1 MCSKLVLVLAIVVAV
16 TAARLVTVS
25 GATVGEGTLVTG
37 ESCRQTG
44 VLVFYRI
51 KLVTSWSKKLFPK
64 HYPEFRPPPHWSMTF
79 GQTHNASFRLYE
91 MKQAASVPVATFAE
105 TGQIAPL
112 EESLAQ
118 QQDVLFDEFRLP
130 KIRKGKGASEA
141 TFFVD
146 GQHSSVSFM
155 TKIVP
160 SPDWFVGLDSF
171 NLCSR
176 GRWIDRMTVPLHPLD
191 AGTSS
196 GLTFTSPK
204 WPTNPPGMI
213 EQITARYPLH
223 FASSFFYPEVKHLPP
238 IAHVTFTK
246 IKEYVNHNNVHKKVK
261 RLKHKQRSKL
271 VKKLSQETSTVVS
284 GYGGGSGGYAE
295 NAVVDETLNAAD
307 CRVSE
312 WTAWSPCSHSC
323 GLGKR
328 NRIRSVLQTSRPGGR
343 ECPPLSE
350 TQWCGSARQCTVQD
364 SYFRW

>member
-1 MCSKLVLVLAIVVAV
+1 MCTNNKLVLPLVVVAV
-16 TAARLVTVS
+16 IALVGPVS
-25 GATVGEGTLVTG
+25 SEGTVFTG
-37 ESCRQTG
+37 ESCRQSG

-79 GQTHNASFRLYE
+79 GQTHNDSFRLFE
-91 MKQAASVPVATFAE
+91 MKQLASGPVATFAE
-105 TGQIAPL
+105 TGQVAPL

-118 QQDVLFDEFRLP
+118 RQDVLFDEFRLP
-130 KIRKGKGASEA
+130 KIRKGKGESET

-155 TKIVP
+155 AKIVP

-176 GRWIDRMTVPLHPLD
+176 GRWIDRTTVPLHPLD

-204 WPTNPPGMI
+204 WPTKPPGVI
-213 EQITARYPLH
+213 ERITARYPLH
-223 FASSFFYPEVKHLPP
+223 FASSFFYPEIKHLPA

-271 VKKLSQETSTVVS
+271 LKKLTVQPTIRGAAPVS
-284 GYGGGSGGYAE
+284 GNYNE
-295 NAVVDETLNAAD
+295 NAVVDETINAAD
-307 CRVSE
+307 CRVSA
-312 WTAWSPCSHSC
+312 WTAWSPCSTSC

-328 NRIRSVLQTSRPGGR
+328 NRVRSILQTQRPGGL
-343 ECPPLSE
+343 ECPPLVD
-350 TQWCGSARQCTVQD
+350 TQWCGSARQCTESD